1 MLQEPTMSLDPEIHD
16 NADATRYELTVD
28 GQTAVVIY
36 NKVAG
41 GLLITETI
49 VPIPL
54 EGRGIASRMARH
66 VLTDLKERG
75 LVILPTCPF
84 FAGYLKKHPEY
95 AEVVHPSYRIAL
107 GL

>member
-1 MLQEPTMSLDPEIHD
+1 MSLDPDIRD
-16 NADATRYELTVD
+16 NAEAKRYELEVE

-36 NKVAG
+36 NPVAG

-54 EGRGIASRMARH
+54 EGRGLASRMAKH
-66 VLTDLKERG
+66 VLADLKERG

-95 AEVVHPSYRIAL
+95 AELVHSGYRAAL

>member
-1 MLQEPTMSLDPEIHD
+1 MKDADMSLDPEIRD
-16 NADATRYELTVD
+16 NTEAKRYELTID

-36 NKVAG
+36 NPVAG

-66 VLTDLKERG
+66 VLADLKERG

-95 AEVVHPSYRIAL
+95 ADLVHSGYRAAL

>member
-1 MLQEPTMSLDPEIHD
+1 MTTDLEIRD
-16 NADATRYELTVD
+16 NREAKRYELEVE

-36 NKVAG
+36 NPVAG

-54 EGRGIASRMARH
+54 EGRGIASRLAKH
-66 VLTDLKERG
+66 VLADLRARE
-75 LVILPTCPF
+75 LLILPTCTF

-95 AEVVHPSYRIAL
+95 ADLVHPNYRAAL

>member
-1 MLQEPTMSLDPEIHD
+1 MEIAMLDPEIRD
-16 NADATRYELTVD
+16 NTDARRYELTVD

-36 NKVAG
+36 NPVEG

-54 EGRGIASRMARH
+54 EGRGIASRMAKH
-66 VLTDLKERG
+66 VQAELKARG

-95 AEVVHPSYRIAL
+95 ADQVHPTYRAML

>member
-1 MLQEPTMSLDPEIHD
+1 MDPEIHD
-16 NADATRYELTVD
+16 NAEAHRYELTVE

-36 NKVAG
+36 NTVAG

-49 VPIPL
+49 VPPPL
-54 EGRGIASRMARH
+54 EGRGLASRMARH
-66 VLTDLKERG
+66 VLEDIKARG

-84 FAGYLKKHPEY
+84 FAGYLKKHPEW
-95 AEVVHPSYRIAL
+95 AEQVHPSYRIAL

>member
-1 MLQEPTMSLDPEIHD
+1 MTTDAEIRD
-16 NADATRYELTVD
+16 NREAKRYELEVD

-36 NKVAG
+36 NPVAG

-54 EGRGIASRMARH
+54 EGRGIASRLAKH
-66 VLTDLKERG
+66 VLADLRARE
-75 LVILPTCPF
+75 LLILPTCTF

-95 AEVVHPSYRIAL
+95 ADLVHPNYRAAL

>member
-1 MLQEPTMSLDPEIHD
+1 MSLDPEIHD
-16 NADATRYELTVD
+16 NVEARRYELTVD
-28 GQTAVVIY
+28 GETAVVIY
-36 NKVAG
+36 NPVAG

-54 EGRGIASRMARH
+54 EGRGIASRMAKH
-66 VLTDLKERG
+66 VLADLKARG

-95 AEVVHPSYRIAL
+95 TELVHPAYRAAL